1 MYVVPSPGFEPGCLA
16 TLSSELS
23 AYAVPPGRDRSRK
36 WRTGR
41 DSNPQHAVLETAALP
56 VALPVQS
63 ENQMLPA
70 SGSRKTHQPLM
81 HITCF
86 KVWTTSTSSAC
97 AAMTASMLL

>member
-1 MYVVPSPGFEPGCLA
+1 MRM
-16 TLSSELS
+16 S
-23 AYAVPPGRDRSRK
+23 AARMPFRQEGIVEEI
-36 WRTGR
+36 WHTGR

-63 ENQMLPA
+63 ESQMLPA
-70 SGSRKTHQPLM
+70 SGSRETHQPLM